1 MTQQHPAPQQPQT
14 QPQDELSDRD
24 LEAVSA
30 GSRPNASTPLN
41 TKDANAADNF
51 SKKN

>member
-1 MTQQHPAPQQPQT
+1 MTQKPTSPQQP

-30 GSRPNASTPLN
+30 GSRPNCSTPLN
-41 TKDANAADNF
+41 TKNANTADNF
-51 SKKN
+51 SRNG